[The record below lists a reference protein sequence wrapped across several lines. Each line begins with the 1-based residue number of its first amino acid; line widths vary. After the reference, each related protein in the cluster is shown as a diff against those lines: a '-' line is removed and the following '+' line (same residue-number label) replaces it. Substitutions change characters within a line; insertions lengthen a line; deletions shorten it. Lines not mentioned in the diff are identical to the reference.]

1 MHAAQWRWV
10 EPVAERTVP
19 LSSPKNTVDSSQDRA
34 GVPEMVA
41 FTEKFHSGTLLP
53 AKLAASSAKKA
64 LLLLPTYTIPC
75 VEPDNGTGRDYTCSK
90 SDHSI
95 NPGHVYCSNSERGPL
110 CRRQGPRFTL
120 LSTHGDDRTKKSP
133 SVQNE
138 PVMFPVAASSRNT
151 TESSSDPT
159 YKDTEPS
166 SAGRLTAMLEY
177 MAQLTCCIHRT
188 APVEALTAKMGPVS
202 FPEAM
207 YTTPLARAGD
217 DCELDRRKSCAGHIA
232 HVVRKKKKT
241 SVTSRLQLQLT
252 SRIHGHG
259 RGRQP

>member
-1 MHAAQWRWV
+1 
-10 EPVAERTVP
+10 
-19 LSSPKNTVDSSQDRA
+19 
-34 GVPEMVA
+34 MVA

-64 LLLLPTYTIPC
+64 LLLLPTYTMPC

-95 NPGHVYCSNSERGPL
+95 NPGHVYCSNSEHGPL

-151 TESSSDPT
+151 IESSSDPT

-166 SAGRLTAMLEY
+166 PAGRLTAMLEY

-188 APVEALTAKMGPVS
+188 APVVAFIAAMGPVS

-217 DCELDRRKSCAGHIA
+217 DCE
-232 HVVRKKKKT
+232 
-241 SVTSRLQLQLT
+241 
-252 SRIHGHG
+252 
-259 RGRQP
+259 